1 ESAWRSP
8 PHVRSTRASCGRSRL
23 GGCRAYLSRPRRGVL
38 RGRGEG
44 LGLPER
50 DGDAPFR
57 GMDSAQGAELAFL
70 RFAQRRLVRP
80 PLARVIAPSEKR
92 QHGKRNRDER
102 DHCRNCRE
110 NIEKLAV
117 QRDKYVT
124 LSSGQHRVPCAA
136 LSTCASC
143 SFDCRSQPSS
153 KAASD
158 GSNRPSS
165 KTTQGNMSS
174 IRFMSDAMCKAR
186 LLSLSLAGAC
196 AAAPQPVSVVRT
208 SHVNN
213 SSDSIPT
220 DVGIAPRPRHWQSR
234 PIRFG
239 TC

>member
-1 ESAWRSP
+1 MPRGVAITDTRTTRPMTGSVSEQVENSSKLISSSQKSCWPPRFIFESVSICVVNARCNRDR
-8 PHVRSTRASCGRSRL
+8 VRAAESRSRGRLAAVLGLL
-23 GGCRAYLSRPRRGVL
+23 GGGF
-38 RGRGEG
+38 GFG
-44 LGLPER
+44 LLER
-50 DGDAPFR
+50 DGGAPFR

-143 SFDCRSQPSS
+143 SFANLLMLAPLISTATKQLPRRDELATFHSITSS
-153 KAASD
+153 ASATSV
-158 GSNRPSS
+158 GGISRPS
-165 KTTQGNMSS
+165 
-174 IRFMSDAMCKAR
+174 A
-186 LLSLSLAGAC
+186 L
-196 AAAPQPVSVVRT
+196 
-208 SHVNN
+208 
-213 SSDSIPT
+213 
-220 DVGIAPRPRHWQSR
+220 
-234 PIRFG
+234 
-239 TC
+239 